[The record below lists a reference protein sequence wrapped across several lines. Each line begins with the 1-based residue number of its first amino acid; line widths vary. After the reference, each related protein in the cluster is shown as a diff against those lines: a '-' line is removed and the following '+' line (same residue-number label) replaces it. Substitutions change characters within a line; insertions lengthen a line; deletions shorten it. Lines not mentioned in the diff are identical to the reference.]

1 MTNPGHV
8 DPGFWGPLKF
18 TVMNI
23 GKEDI
28 TLRKGDPI
36 VTLLFFRLS
45 ADVKAGYSERYNLTQ
60 AMTGPTQDKVN
71 ALSFDFLD
79 IDARADK
86 AAVKA
91 VATAE
96 YRLKFWGTIVPA
108 WGAVATIIGA
118 LVVGF
123 FGLWQPANQFKADLE
138 QIKKVLDLKETKSRL
153 DRFEDLEKL
162 QRRVDQIDEKL
173 RTK

>member
-45 ADVKAGYSERYNLTQ
+45 ADVKAGYSERFNLTK

-71 ALSFDFLD
+71 SLSFDFLD

-96 YRLKFWGTIVPA
+96 YRLKFWGTIVPL
-108 WGAVATIIGA
+108 WGAVATIISA
-118 LVVGF
+118 LAFGF
-123 FGLWQPANQFKADLE
+123 FGLWQPVNQFKADLE
-138 QIKKVLDLKETKSRL
+138 QIKKVLDLKEAKSRL
-153 DRFEDLEKL
+153 DKFEDMDKL
-162 QRRVDQIDEKL
+162 QKRMDQIEMKL
-173 RTK
+173 KIK